1 MSTFVLIHGAWHGKW
16 CWRDVVPQLS
26 AAGHK
31 VVTIDLPGLGDDQ
44 TAIADITL
52 AAYGKAVEQ
61 VMRAQAEPVV
71 LVGHSMGGVAIT
83 QAAEYAPER
92 IAALVYLA
100 AFLPANG
107 ESLAHWAAQAEDAHL
122 ETRVAEDGLSTTV
135 DPAVAAHAFY
145 ADVAPEA
152 AEEAIRRL
160 RPQALAPLATP
171 LETTPERFG
180 AVPRHYIE
188 CLQDRALPV
197 AVQRLMAA
205 AQPCLSVQTLDTS
218 HSPFLSAPE
227 DLARALLNIV
237 A

>member
-16 CWRDVVPQLS
+16 CWQNVVPLLS

-31 VVTIDLPGLGDDQ
+31 VVAIDLPGLGDDQ
-44 TAIADITL
+44 TAIADVTL
-52 AAYGKAVEQ
+52 SGYGKAVEQ
-61 VMRAQAEPVV
+61 AVRAQSEPVV
-71 LVGHSMGGVAIT
+71 LVGHSMGGIAIT

-107 ESLAHWAAQAEDAHL
+107 EPLVHWARQCEGAEL
-122 ETRVAEDGLSTTV
+122 VTQVADDGLTATV
-135 DPAVAAHAFY
+135 DPNVALRAFY
-145 ADVAPEA
+145 ADVAPETA
-152 AEEAIRRL
+152 RDAIRRL
-160 RPQALAPLATP
+160 RPQALAPFATP
-171 LETTPERFG
+171 VETTPERFG

-188 CLQDRALPV
+188 CLRDRALPV
-197 AVQRLMAA
+197 AVQRLMVA
-205 AQPCLSVQTLDTS
+205 AQPCQSVQTLDTS